1 LNVRSH
7 ALWIALVAALVMA
20 GCSSTH
26 EVRRPAPDPAAR
38 PAPAPIS
45 DTLKVDEVAGPDAS
59 VVIDQG
65 PIAIRKV
72 PPAYPDEARSKG
84 VQGLLR
90 VQVLIGTQGRVE
102 DTRMVQSIPLLD
114 EAAMAAVR
122 QWEFKPAMA
131 QGKPVPVWVTVP
143 VRFTLN

>member
-1 LNVRSH
+1 LNVRPL
-7 ALWIALVAALVMA
+7 ALGSALVAALVMA
-20 GCSSTH
+20 GCSSTR
-26 EVRRPAPDPAAR
+26 EVRHPAPNPAAR
-38 PAPAPIS
+38 PAPEPIS

-72 PPAYPDEARSKG
+72 PPSYPDAARSAG

-90 VQVLIGTQGRVE
+90 VQALIGTQGRVE

-131 QGKPVPVWVTVP
+131 KGRPVPVWVTVP
-143 VRFTLN
+143 VRFTLH